1 MKGNSVDQNIYD
13 IILGQ
18 IANDVALQARAA
30 NSAFITNMSGVNAV
44 HARCAQVIDK
54 RIAEYD
60 IEEVRATTS
69 FDPASQSFWLS
80 KTNQDNGAG
89 QNATGQLLEILR
101 QMQKK

>member
-1 MKGNSVDQNIYD
+1 MDNNIYD

-30 NSAFITNMSGVNAV
+30 NSAFITNMAGVNSV

-60 IEEVRATTS
+60 IEEVRAAS
-69 FDPASQSFWLS
+69 SIDPSTQSWWLS
-80 KTNQDNGAG
+80 KANGDNGAS
-89 QNATGQLLEILR
+89 QTSTGQLLEILR
-101 QMQKK
+101 QMQRTGTK

>member
-1 MKGNSVDQNIYD
+1 MDNNIYD

-30 NSAFITNMSGVNAV
+30 NSAFITNMSGLNSV

-60 IEEVRATTS
+60 IEEVRATS
-69 FDPASQSFWLS
+69 SIDPATQSWWLS
-80 KTNQDNGAG
+80 KANADNGSG
-89 QNATGQLLEILR
+89 QNATAQLLEILR
-101 QMQKK
+101 TMQKK

>member
-1 MKGNSVDQNIYD
+1 MDNNIYD

-30 NSAFITNMSGVNAV
+30 NSAFITNMAGVNAV

-80 KTNQDNGAG
+80 KTNADNGAG
-89 QNATGQLLEILR
+89 QTATGQLLEVLR
-101 QMQKK
+101 QMQRAPTK

>member
-1 MKGNSVDQNIYD
+1 MDNNIYD

-30 NSAFITNMSGVNAV
+30 NSAFITNMSGLNAV

-60 IEEVRATTS
+60 IEEVRATS
-69 FDPASQSFWLS
+69 SIDPATQSWWLA
-80 KTNQDNGAG
+80 KTNADNGGG
-89 QNATGQLLEILR
+89 QTATAQLLEILR
-101 QMQKK
+101 TMQKK

>member
-1 MKGNSVDQNIYD
+1 MDANIYD

-30 NSAFITNMSGVNAV
+30 NSAFITNMAGVNSV

-69 FDPASQSFWLS
+69 IDPVTQSFWLT
-80 KTNQDNGAG
+80 KANLDNGGG
-89 QNATGQLLEILR
+89 QTATAQLLEVLR
-101 QMQKK
+101 QMQKNK